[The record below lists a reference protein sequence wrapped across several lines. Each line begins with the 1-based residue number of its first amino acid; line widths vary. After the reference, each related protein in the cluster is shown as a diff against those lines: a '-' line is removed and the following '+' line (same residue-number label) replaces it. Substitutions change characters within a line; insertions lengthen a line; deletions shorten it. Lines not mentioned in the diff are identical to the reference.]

1 MIAWLA
7 VLILVFTGYLG
18 WALVIALLAI
28 LLE

>member
-7 VLILVFTGYLG
+7 VLILVFTGHLG

>member
-7 VLILVFTGYLG
+7 VLILVVTGHLG
-18 WALVIALLAI
+18 WALVIAFLAI